1 MTSKAARPCTLLA
14 AFLLASCAVGPNYV
28 RPSAPTPPAF
38 KEAEGWIVAQPNDAA
53 PRGDWWTLFNDPV
66 LNQLESQ
73 VEISNQ
79 NLAAAEAAYRQAR
92 AAVAEQR
99 AALFPTVDL
108 TGSAQRSKSNNTI
121 SFPTTPTS
129 GAGGTGT
136 GTGTTTTPT
145 VSSGARNSFQL
156 AVGASW
162 EPDLWGQIRRQI
174 EAAGAQASASAADLA
189 NARLSAQS
197 TLAVDY
203 ISLRADDELK
213 RLLDQTVEGYQRSL
227 KIAQNQYNAGIT
239 AKSDLLSA
247 QSQLA
252 SAQAQAT
259 DLGNQRAQME
269 HAIAVLIGKAPAEL
283 TIAPATSWT
292 LATPDVPLAVPSV
305 LLQRR
310 PDIAAA
316 ERAVAAANAQ
326 IGVQVAAYF
335 PTVSLS
341 GQYGVQSSAISS
353 LFNASSTFWS
363 LGANVA
369 ETLLDFGARHARVQ
383 EAKAAYDQAVA
394 QYRQTVLA
402 AFQEVEDDLAA
413 DRVLGQEIPYRLQ
426 ASQAADQSEQIALN
440 QYRAGTTDY
449 TTVVVAQATALSARQ
464 SLLTTQSSRV
474 AAATQLITAL
484 GGGWDVTQPVIAG
497 PRPAK

>member
-1 MTSKAARPCTLLA
+1 MTLRAARSSTLLA
-14 AFLLASCAVGPNYV
+14 ASLLASCAVGPNYV
-28 RPSAPTPPAF
+28 RPNVATPPAY
-38 KEAEGWIVAQPNDAA
+38 KEAAGWVVAQPNDAA
-53 PRGDWWTLFNDPV
+53 PRGDWWTMFNDPV

-73 VEISNQ
+73 VEVSNQ

-108 TGSAQRSKSNNTI
+108 TGSAQRSKSGNVVT
-121 SFPTTPTS
+121 FPTTTS
-129 GAGGTGT
+129 NGGTGT
-136 GTGTTTTPT
+136 GSTTS

-174 EAAGAQASASAADLA
+174 EAAGAQAQASAADLA

-213 RLLDQTVEGYQRSL
+213 RLLDLTVAGYQRSL

-252 SAQAQAT
+252 STQAQDA
-259 DLGNQRAQME
+259 DIASNRAQME
-269 HAIAVLIGKAPAEL
+269 HAIAVLIGKPPAEL

-292 LATPDVPLAVPSV
+292 LTTPDVPVAMPSL

-310 PDIAAA
+310 PDVAAS
-316 ERAVAAANAQ
+316 ERLVAAANAQ
-326 IGVQVAAYF
+326 IGVQEAAYF

-426 ASQAADQSEQIALN
+426 ASQAADQAEQIAIN

-464 SLLTTQSSRV
+464 SLLTAQSSRA
-474 AAATQLITAL
+474 AAATQLVAAL
-484 GGGWDVTQPVIAG
+484 GGGWDVTQPVIA
-497 PRPAK
+497 PPAK